1 MNTLVLLTLT
11 GLGLAALYFLIASG
25 LALIFGLMDV
35 LNFAH
40 GAFLTVASYAAWRTA
55 EAVGGGPGLLAA
67 LLIGTLTG
75 LALAAV
81 TELLLIRRLYGRP
94 KEQILVTVG
103 LSLAIPALVQS
114 YAGADSRTF
123 PVPDALSGTVGVLGA
138 QVPVN
143 RFLLIGA
150 ALAVLVGVHLL
161 LTRTRYGLVVRAGV
175 EDRAMV
181 SALGVDVTRAF
192 TLVFA
197 LGGALAG
204 LAGVLGGVYFGS
216 VSPHRGTGLLIFG
229 FVVVIIGGLH
239 SITGVAWAALA
250 VGLVQQ
256 YANYYISGGFGDIA
270 VVILL
275 ALVILARPTPGRE
288 GPLAALR
295 RVTRPPAPR
304 RAIPPGGTA

>member
-40 GAFLTVASYAAWRTA
+40 GAFLTVSAYAAWRTA
-55 EAVGGGPGLLAA
+55 DAIGGTAGLLAA
-67 LLIGTLTG
+67 LGAGVLTG
-75 LALAAV
+75 LLLAVV
-81 TELLLIRRLYGRP
+81 TELLLIRRLYGKP

-103 LSLAIPALVQS
+103 LSLTIPALVQS
-114 YAGADSRTF
+114 YAGADSRPF
-123 PVPDALSGTVGVLGA
+123 PVPDWLSGTVGVLGA
-138 QVPVN
+138 RVPAN

-150 ALAVLVGVHLL
+150 ALAVLIGVRLL
-161 LTRTRYGLVVRAGV
+161 LTRTRYGLIVRAGV

-181 SALGVDVTRAF
+181 SALGVDVMRAF

-204 LAGVLGGVYFGS
+204 LAGVLSGVYFGS
-216 VSPHRGTGLLIFG
+216 VSPHRGTSLLIFG

-250 VGLVQQ
+250 AGLVQQ
-256 YANYYISGGFGDIA
+256 YANYYVSGGFGDIA
-270 VVILL
+270 VVVLL
-275 ALVILARPTPGRE
+275 ALVILARPTPGRR
-288 GPLAALR
+288 GPAEWLR
-295 RVTRPPAPR
+295 RRTATRRPALH
-304 RAIPPGGTA
+304 PGGTA